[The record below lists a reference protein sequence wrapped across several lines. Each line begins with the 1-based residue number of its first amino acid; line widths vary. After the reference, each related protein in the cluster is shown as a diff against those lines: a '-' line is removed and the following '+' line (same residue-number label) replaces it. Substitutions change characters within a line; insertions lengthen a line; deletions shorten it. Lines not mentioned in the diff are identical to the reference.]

1 MLRLSLNDFHQVIS
15 GCFLFFFFTDLWRMR
30 LLLLVVLGLLLINGL
45 ESKRSGRDS
54 DFDDNE
60 FAEFEDFDED
70 EGNASTLETYAHN
83 TNA

>member
-1 MLRLSLNDFHQVIS
+1 
-15 GCFLFFFFTDLWRMR
+15 MR

-70 EGNASTLETYAHN
+70 EGNASLLTSLKGVFFAHPIEQVFCSLK
-83 TNA
+83 TQGFRVRIPL

>member
-1 MLRLSLNDFHQVIS
+1 
-15 GCFLFFFFTDLWRMR
+15 MR

-70 EGNASTLETYAHN
+70 EGNASLLTSLKGVFGSFLCSSY
-83 TNA
+83 